1 MSKDT
6 ITESGINDETDS
18 WSSLEIVLREG
29 ARKMLRQALEIE
41 IEEYFQKHSQTDENG
56 HRLVVRNGYHPEREI
71 LTGIGPLTVRALRGD
86 NRKADPNRENP

>member
-1 MSKDT
+1 MSKET

-41 IEEYFQKHSQTDENG
+41 IEEYLQKHSHADENG

-71 LTGIGPLTVRALRGD
+71 LTGIGPMTVRAPHPPGR
-86 NRKADPNRENP
+86 